1 MSISTD
7 LLPYGATEPEV
18 ANSKEVSDRLNP
30 IELFMWR
37 VSQDPTLRMTVG
49 TLMILDRPPAAGA
62 LGERLE
68 SAVAREPQLR
78 RLPNDATRLGR
89 RPAWIEDPAFDVGNH
104 LRMVT
109 LPSPGSDRQLL
120 DYVALIESIPFD
132 PDRSPWDVTLIDG
145 LEGQRGVLYLRA
157 HHVLTD
163 GIGAIWLIDLLLD
176 DADEATDPTP
186 SSTPKESSDEAT
198 PPRQERQAGTVTID
212 FNKALRPL
220 KEGVTTSLGVA
231 PGEAA
236 DVMVRGIQ
244 RGLDVANSVSRQVL
258 ISGGPLA
265 SLPTSRS
272 MASRFETLSITGARE
287 SSLAL
292 GGSRNDLLV
301 AAAAAGLG
309 QYQERVGQP
318 CPELRLVTP
327 TSLHHGGDGGGN
339 WFAPIRVTVPTATDH
354 PGPQFG
360 VVAERLAQGRS
371 EAAIRV
377 TAALASTISRLP
389 TRLLIPAMH
398 AQANSVDFAATTLP
412 GLRGQR
418 RIVDAVIES
427 SYPLGPRLGCP
438 MNISA
443 FGNEDR
449 LDVGIA
455 LDPAAITDPD
465 SLLEC
470 LSKAFG
476 AFESHS
482 G

>member
-1 MSISTD
+1 MI
-7 LLPYGATEPEV
+7 
-18 ANSKEVSDRLNP
+18 DRLNP

-37 VSQDPTLRMTVG
+37 VSHDPTLRMTVG
-49 TLMILDRPPAAGA
+49 NLMILERLPAASA

-68 SAVAREPQLR
+68 SAVSREPQLR
-78 RLPNDATRLGR
+78 RRPNDATRLGR
-89 RPAWIEDPAFDVGNH
+89 RPAWVEGPAFDVGHH

-109 LPSPGSDRQLL
+109 LPPPGTDRQLL
-120 DYVALIESIPFD
+120 DYVALVESIPFD

-145 LEGQRGVLYLRA
+145 MEGQRGALYLRA

-163 GIGAIWLIDLLLD
+163 GIGAMWLIDLLLD
-176 DADEATDPTP
+176 DADGAADAMPDSTAKEASKEDIP
-186 SSTPKESSDEAT
+186 SHRD
-198 PPRQERQAGTVTID
+198 RQPGTVTID

-220 KEGVTTSLGVA
+220 KEGVTTSFGTA
-231 PGEAA
+231 PAEAA
-236 DVMVRGIQ
+236 DVMVRGLQ

-258 ISGGPLA
+258 ISGGPLG

-272 MASRFETLSITGARE
+272 MASRFETLSVPSARE
-287 SSLAL
+287 SALAL

-309 QYQERVGQP
+309 RYQERVGQP

-327 TSLHHGGDGGGN
+327 TSLRHGGGGGGN

-418 RIVDAVIES
+418 RIVDAVIEK

-443 FGNEDR
+443 FGNDDR

-455 LDPAAITDPD
+455 LDAAAITEPET
-465 SLLEC
+465 LLEC
-470 LSKAFG
+470 LTMAFG
-476 AFESHS
+476 AFESIS
-482 G
+482 GS